1 MTVRQ
6 DLHTDSEDSRP
17 TETRRTWSVISR
29 RTAHKSQI
37 MKSLP
42 GQTTC
47 AITGASVAQED
58 SISCRFLRPSL
69 LRFIQKRHPGLKDD
83 DTISRDLLP
92 ALRADYVEAALTE
105 EIGEITELERAVIA
119 SLREHEIIS
128 AKPEDSDA
136 LAHRTFGERL
146 ADHIAAFG
154 GSWRFIISFGAFLV
168 LWIIANLVL
177 FGTNPP
183 DPYPFILL
191 NLMLSCLAA
200 LQAPVIMM
208 SQNRQEVRDRQ
219 RAEQDYQIN
228 LKAELEIRHL
238 HEKLDHLLHHHS
250 ERLLEIQ
257 QIQTD
262 LLRQLVA
269 MQAGR
274 PSTPPA

>member
-1 MTVRQ
+1 MKAP
-6 DLHTDSEDSRP
+6 TDQR
-17 TETRRTWSVISR
+17 
-29 RTAHKSQI
+29 
-37 MKSLP
+37 
-42 GQTTC
+42 TC
-47 AITGASVAQED
+47 AISGAPVAEED
-58 SISCRFLRPSL
+58 CISCHSLRPSL

-83 DTISRDLLP
+83 DSISKDVLP

-105 EIGEITELERAVIA
+105 EIGEITELERTVIE

-128 AKPEDSDA
+128 AKPEDSEA
-136 LAHRTFGERL
+136 LARRTFGERL
-146 ADHIAAFG
+146 ADHIATFG
-154 GSWRFIISFGAFLV
+154 GSWRFIMSFGAFLV

-177 FGTNPP
+177 FGTKPP

-208 SQNRQEVRDRQ
+208 SQNRQEARDRQ
-219 RAEQDYQIN
+219 HAEQDYQIN

-269 MQAGR
+269 MQTGK
-274 PSTPPA
+274 PSTPPV